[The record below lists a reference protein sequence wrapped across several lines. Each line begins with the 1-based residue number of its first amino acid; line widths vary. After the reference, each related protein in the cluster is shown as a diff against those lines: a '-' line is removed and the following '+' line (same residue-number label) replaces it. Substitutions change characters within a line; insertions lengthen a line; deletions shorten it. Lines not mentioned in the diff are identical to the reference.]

1 MATATTPWTPQ
12 EIERV
17 IEDSIK
23 RGKTDPK
30 FRALA
35 LSNSRAA
42 IEEVAGKPIPEGLK
56 VKFFDGSGA
65 QLSIILPEPVSDDSE
80 LTDTQLEQVAG
91 GGRCAASCAASCA
104 VTSTISIG
112 LPGVGAV
119 GGCL

>member
-1 MATATTPWTPQ
+1 MATAAQWTPQ

-17 IEDSIK
+17 IQDSIQ
-23 RGKTDPK
+23 RGKADTA
-30 FRALA
+30 FRSLA
-35 LSNSRAA
+35 LSNPRAA
-42 IEEVAGKPIPEGLK
+42 IEKVAGKPIPEGLK

-65 QLSIILPEPVSDDSE
+65 HLNIILPESASEEGE

-104 VTSTISIG
+104 VTSTVSIG

>member
-1 MATATTPWTPQ
+1 MPVTSEWTPQ

-23 RGKTDPK
+23 RGKTDAD
-30 FRALA
+30 FRKLA
-35 LSNSRAA
+35 LSNARTA

-56 VKFFDGSGA
+56 VKFFDGSGV
-65 QLSIILPEPVSDDSE
+65 QLSIILPEYTADESE
-80 LTDTQLEQVAG
+80 LSDTQLEQVAG
-91 GGRCAASCAASCA
+91 GGRCAASCVASCA
-104 VTSTISIG
+104 VTSTVSIG